1 MCLIFQ
7 RKTKADRLYIFQSSF
22 GLEALN
28 FLPWMHHRNNDK
40 KLAYNSLHMF
50 KLPNNLK
57 MANSTTGNAL
67 KKEITKNTHPLQ
79 LIIIAFTAVWNG
91 RQYHTRSQ

>member
-1 MCLIFQ
+1 MPYFSEENKS
-7 RKTKADRLYIFQSSF
+7 RPFVYFSEFVWF
-22 GLEALN
+22 GGIE
-28 FLPWMHHRNNDK
+28 LPAMNAPHRNNDK

-79 LIIIAFTAVWNG
+79 LIIIAFTAV
-91 RQYHTRSQ
+91 